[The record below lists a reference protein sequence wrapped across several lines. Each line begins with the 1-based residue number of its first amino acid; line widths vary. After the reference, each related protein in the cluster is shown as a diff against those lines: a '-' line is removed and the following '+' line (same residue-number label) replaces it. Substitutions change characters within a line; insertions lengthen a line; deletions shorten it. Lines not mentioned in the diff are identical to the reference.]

1 MSIVF
6 YVRETPST
14 PGSIRLPKISAPA
27 DALPVLT
34 WLETENQ
41 EYFIVLTIDGA
52 GGLIKSRVVTMGLL
66 NHSLVHPREVFAP
79 AIEDR
84 AAGIIVVHNHPS
96 GSPDPSGQDMDITRQ
111 LQEAG
116 TILGIKVMDHI
127 IILGGGGFVSLRET
141 GRM

>member
-34 WLETENQ
+34 WLEAENQ

-96 GSPDPSGQDMDITRQ
+96 GSPDPSGQDLDITRQ